1 MIICRHQFIINLTLL
16 FVMKKIHVFWPDNVV
31 ADTLLSNKLTFL
43 SGVYVHG
50 QLIKAHL
57 YEQSLRLTP
66 EGEDETP
73 VLIREVSLN
82 QTPLLFSMSGGKRWH
97 LFLEQKVLGFKLECE
112 KGKVHGHLKKVKEVT
127 YVVKYDY
134 THHEHFRTA
143 LKETGKVF
151 NFKQWPL
158 QEVEHFFEGQNRLF
172 IPVYLLP
179 EGVTDLVS
187 DEKKHPCYSAEGERA
202 RLLGCDVLV
211 KGHFC
216 CFLPAERLPKE
227 LVKYFSR

>member
-1 MIICRHQFIINLTLL
+1 
-16 FVMKKIHVFWPDNVV
+16 MKKIHVFWPDNVV

-43 SGVYVHG
+43 SGVYAYGH
-50 QLIKAHL
+50 LTKAQVF
-57 YEQSLRLTP
+57 EQYLRLTP
-66 EGEDETP
+66 EGEDGVP
-73 VLIREVSLN
+73 VLVREVSLN

-112 KGKVHGHLKKVKEVT
+112 KGKVHGHLKTVKEVT

-143 LKETGKVF
+143 LQETGIVF
-151 NFKQWPL
+151 GFKQWPA
-158 QEVEHFFEGQNRLF
+158 QEVECFFEGQNRQFL
-172 IPVYLLP
+172 PVYLLR
-179 EGVTDLVS
+179 EGEELVG
-187 DEKKHPCYSAEGERA
+187 DEQKHPYYSEKGERA

-227 LVKYFSR
+227 LVKYFNR